1 MSESEYKPTIWIKK
15 NKSEIGLNQEPA
27 TVAYAE
33 NAGWKRKGAK
43 KAPAKAK
50 APAKKG

>member
-1 MSESEYKPTIWIKK
+1 MSKDDVTIWIKK
-15 NKSEIGLNQEPA
+15 NGTEIGLNNEEA

-43 KAPAKAK
+43 KA
-50 APAKKG
+50 AKKD